1 MHKGCT
7 RCDKQELALPVLGL
21 YSLVLKQRDQP
32 HMAEVC
38 QMIEQDKE
46 RFFPGHI
53 DFVSVDGEGT
63 EHREQRPLLDELVGV
78 MELYVSGGAVAGG
91 DVEARPTQ
99 ADEGKVVKKVRN
111 GKKTRV
117 YAIDDEEQAV
127 GDALPLAERN

>member
-1 MHKGCT
+1 MG
-7 RCDKQELALPVLGL
+7 
-21 YSLVLKQRDQP
+21 
-32 HMAEVC
+32 
-38 QMIEQDKE
+38 
-46 RFFPGHI
+46 
-53 DFVSVDGEGT
+53 
-63 EHREQRPLLDELVGV
+63 QRPLLDELVGV